1 MRSGLAARRAVGSS
15 PEPAAPAARGL
26 GSVCSPPPSGAA
38 AARLQWR
45 AQRRHWQL
53 DPAPTSRR
61 RRRCRP
67 WSLAATRPRSALGRP
82 EGSRAPWARA
92 GRRESNC
99 SCPGPRFSP
108 PAFSRSCP
116 TGPGAPGRR
125 SWRRTMPLPA
135 CRCRRPPSW
144 APGLPGVGAAVEAAS
159 TRSLR
164 ESCPSP
170 SPGRLR
176 RTIALWSSRA
186 REAAPAPLNSCR
198 GPDVVSSPRDR
209 PWRPWKTL
217 RRMPLYGDVELS
229 QVPPDQR
236 TLRRFILSR
245 TCGSTTPGMA
255 GTC

>member
-1 MRSGLAARRAVGSS
+1 MVSVGLATWMTFVR
-15 PEPAAPAARGL
+15 L
-26 GSVCSPPPSGAA
+26 GSYASRGVHLYQGLH
-38 AARLQWR
+38 LQ
-45 AQRRHWQL
+45 
-53 DPAPTSRR
+53 S
-61 RRRCRP
+61 
-67 WSLAATRPRSALGRP
+67 
-82 EGSRAPWARA
+82 
-92 GRRESNC
+92 
-99 SCPGPRFSP
+99 
-108 PAFSRSCP
+108 
-116 TGPGAPGRR
+116 
-125 SWRRTMPLPA
+125 A

-217 RRMPLYGDVELS
+217 RRTPLYGDVELS

-255 GTC
+255 E